1 MNARNGTAS
10 QEFGGQWTSEKL
22 DILQRYLD
30 AYTTA
35 LKNQPF
41 SLMYID
47 AFAGTGRVALP
58 SKDSEDLRK
67 FIRGSAAIALDIQG
81 KRFDRLIFVE
91 QDSDRCSELEGL
103 KSTHSGQY
111 VEIIRSDAN
120 QFLKSLQ
127 EDWCKWRGVLF
138 LDPFATEVE
147 WATIRRISEFKA
159 LDTWI
164 LFPVAAIQRM
174 LPTRRLPDEIDPAW
188 AQRLT
193 TVFGG
198 DSWRGLY
205 GRSPQGTLFGD
216 EEVGRDPGSDGLLRI
231 YKDQLTKLFGSRFL
245 EVSRPLRNSR
255 NSVLFELLF
264 CVGND
269 RPKAIR
275 PAKRIAKH
283 ILDHL

>member
-1 MNARNGTAS
+1 MSARNGTAS
-10 QEFGGQWTSEKL
+10 QAFGGPWTREKL
-22 DILQRYLD
+22 SILQHYLD

-41 SLMYID
+41 RLMYVD

-58 SKDSEDLRK
+58 GNDREDLREL
-67 FIRGSAAIALDIQG
+67 IRGSAAIALNIQN

-103 KSTHSGQY
+103 KGTHSGQC

-127 EDWCKWRGVLF
+127 EDWREWRGVLF

-147 WATIRRISEFKA
+147 WETVRRISEFKA

-164 LFPVAAIQRM
+164 LFPVGAIQRM

-198 DSWRGLY
+198 DSWRELY

-216 EEVGRDPGSDGLLRI
+216 EEFGREPGSDGLLRI
-231 YKDQLTKLFGSRFL
+231 YKVQLANLFGSRLL

-269 RPKAIR
+269 SPKAID